1 MALTDISAATARTQW
16 ARGLTTDLIVR
27 AIEQQPKGN
36 IIAQAMTA
44 KTGRNLI
51 GLKRA
56 AKRISRHPACIYARA
71 IKSDKNIFLE
81 VIVRGGGRD
90 AQMRYIDKK
99 DAFIQ
104 DQVRYFFRQIQIK
117 GTLTEDSIVVLTRH
131 TLQRWIERGGAGDPR
146 EALLE
151 KLDKAMA
158 YAFGERQLI
167 SAASE
172 IFAESLHDNQ
182 AQSSRF
188 GVPDTVGGMWI
199 AGLSGFDAQSHFST
213 LRRQYRSLITFLTYL
228 SREQLSESQAEYL
241 ELANE
246 RGIFAATRDFPDLFR
261 PRGIA

>member
-1 MALTDISAATARTQW
+1 MDLNEVSAATARTQW

-36 IIAQAMTA
+36 IVAQAMTS

-56 AKRISRHPACIYARA
+56 AKRISRHPACIDARA
-71 IKSDKNIFLE
+71 IKSEKKVFLE

-90 AQMRYIDKK
+90 AQMRYANKK
-99 DAFIQ
+99 DAFTQ

-117 GTLTEDSIVVLTRH
+117 GTLTDDSIVVLTRH
-131 TLQRWIERGGAGDPR
+131 TLQRWIERGGASDPR

-172 IFAESLHDNQ
+172 ILAESLHDNQ

-199 AGLSGFDAQSHFST
+199 AGLSGFDTQSHFSISR
-213 LRRQYRSLITFLTYL
+213 LRYRSLITFLTYL
-228 SREQLSESQAEYL
+228 SRDQMSEAQIEYL
-241 ELANE
+241 RLANE
-246 RGIFAATRDFPDLFR
+246 RGIFEATRDFPDLFR
-261 PRGIA
+261 PRGIG